1 MIWLILRFGKNP
13 FEIILYVISNESDT
27 CGMNVGKN
35 VEGGGLAIS
44 STLAAFFWRR
54 QLKTRQIWDRT
65 TGWEGYF
72 QFANIEGV
80 AQMSLPTICA
90 IFIVIMLWSYM
101 FRPCIL
107 AISRALR
114 VWTKSTVYK
123 ATCHRWSD
131 YIRTLYIYIYI
142 YSVCI

>member
-1 MIWLILRFGKNP
+1 MRFGKNP

-90 IFIVIMLWSYM
+90 IFIVIML
-101 FRPCIL
+101 
-107 AISRALR
+107 
-114 VWTKSTVYK
+114 
-123 ATCHRWSD
+123 
-131 YIRTLYIYIYI
+131 
-142 YSVCI
+142 